1 MKAGYVPCADCCTC
15 PAPTVLAATVS
26 ASKTKCG
33 FDEFVTPSSPPKKY
47 LTMTPACSLTY
58 LLERYFCQKMWTCLE
73 GAIGSRDEI
82 EAELTGDASVS
93 FDPVTCVQSG
103 EIGSQSRHRLSAVPD
118 FTVDC
123 TLVVGAW
130 ENWVENGWQTGRETG
145 REKGLI
151 EQALGAYLNGY
162 DSSSCCSSV
171 QTPTT
176 LTQTGIPCR
185 ETSCPGDLNAYETW
199 AGSYSLTL
207 SDEYTTTALIANVI
221 AALPSWPSFTATAGS
236 PVSSYTLAT
245 DQLSFT
251 VERSK
256 YKFRFKVPK
265 VGNGSCYKLT
275 WVERTTLTPSATIT
289 DVPKTFTWNGTAAGY
304 DATDPTTWPHT
315 GEYEIDEP
323 ASNGETVIGYYTDPT
338 DHTTFVQEYILAEC
352 RGCA

>member
-26 ASKTKCG
+26 ASKMKCG
-33 FDEFVTPSSPPKKY
+33 RAEFSGYASTPLKIYRGIIFSNIKATIYIDVEAGHSPCDDHYIPHQIILSGTVTLPADTCDTLDCAAKLINTVAGYTFAYDIFNELLFPSIGDFILVFCGDACADLGHDGHVSSLMRDGVPSSSTVADY
-47 LTMTPACSLTY
+47 TNDDAT
-58 LLERYFCQKMWTCLE
+58 
-73 GAIGSRDEI
+73 
-82 EAELTGDASVS
+82 TGTA
-93 FDPVTCVQSG
+93 
-103 EIGSQSRHRLSAVPD
+103 
-118 FTVDC
+118 
-123 TLVVGAW
+123 
-130 ENWVENGWQTGRETG
+130 
-145 REKGLI
+145 
-151 EQALGAYLNGY
+151 
-162 DSSSCCSSV
+162 
-171 QTPTT
+171 T
-176 LTQTGIPCR
+176 LTT
-185 ETSCPGDLNAYETW
+185 
-199 AGSYSLTL
+199 
-207 SDEYTTTALIANVI
+207 EYTTYDLIALAI
-221 AALPSWPSFTATAGS
+221 AALPSWPSFSEGS
-236 PVSSYTLAT
+236 PFSSYSLAT
-245 DQLSFT
+245 DELSFT